1 MAQLKIGKLTLGIC
15 QTNCY
20 FVYDAEK
27 TNAAGQPEE
36 NAVKEVIFFDPAD
49 RGDYIYETLK
59 KANIHVAGILLT
71 HAHFDHIW
79 GAEKLRELSGCKL
92 YALDEERVL
101 CENARVNSSAQAGR
115 ACTIEPD
122 GYLKDGQEITIADMT
137 CKVIATPGHTVG
149 SCCYYFAEAGFLISG
164 DTLFEESV
172 GRTDLSTGS
181 SSAIVRSIREKLFV
195 LPDETIV
202 YPGHGGSTKIGYEK
216 EYNPFC
222 G

>member
-1 MAQLKIGKLTLGIC
+1 MC
-15 QTNCY
+15 
-20 FVYDAEK
+20 
-27 TNAAGQPEE
+27 
-36 NAVKEVIFFDPAD
+36 
-49 RGDYIYETLK
+49 
-59 KANIHVAGILLT
+59 
-71 HAHFDHIW
+71 
-79 GAEKLRELSGCKL
+79 
-92 YALDEERVL
+92 
-101 CENARVNSSAQAGR
+101 SS
-115 ACTIEPD
+115 D
-122 GYLKDGQEITIADMT
+122 L
-137 CKVIATPGHTVG
+137 
-149 SCCYYFAEAGFLISG
+149 CCYYFAEAGFLISG